1 MNEAEI
7 LRIAKRFGITDPIVE
22 TEHVTNG
29 HINLT
34 YLVTFGSKRYIVQK
48 INRYVFGNPEA
59 VMNNIDCVT
68 HFLRKKIREDGG
80 DPERETLRFLR
91 DENGKNYIVND
102 DGSFWRISVYIDG
115 TTAYN
120 SVEDI
125 RMLYNA
131 GVSFGLFQKR
141 LADFP
146 MDKITETIEDFH
158 NTPKRIDVL
167 FDTIKKDPCNRVN
180 SVKDE
185 IEFFVSRR
193 TKAGKIVRLQQEGQ
207 IPLRVTHND
216 TQYNN
221 ILIDKKTYEAVCV
234 IDLDTVMPGISC
246 YDFGDAIRFAAS
258 TAAED
263 ETDLDKVSLN
273 MDYFRAFTEGFIGGS
288 QGFFTDKEIEC
299 MALGAINITIEL
311 AARFLTDYLC
321 GDLYFKTSRENH
333 NLDRARNQI
342 KLVCDMENK
351 YNEMQSIVFKNYK
364 KCQ

>member
-146 MDKITETIEDFH
+146 MDTLYETIPDFH
-158 NTPKRIDVL
+158 NTEKRFNNL
-167 FDTIKKDPCNRVN
+167 FDAIQEDPLKRA
-180 SVKDE
+180 SEVKDD
-185 IEFFVSRR
+185 IEYFKKNFELAKTFNKLLSDR
-193 TKAGKIVRLQQEGQ
+193 KIC
-207 IPLRVTHND
+207 LRVTHND
-216 TQYNN
+216 TKYNN
-221 ILIDKKTYEAVCV
+221 ILIDDKTGKALCV
-234 IDLDTVMPGISC
+234 IDLDTVMPGLAAF
-246 YDFGDAIRFAAS
+246 DFGDAIRFAAS
-258 TAAED
+258 SAAED
-263 ETDLDKVSLN
+263 EKDLSKVYL
-273 MDYFRAFTEGFIGGS
+273 DIEKYEAFTKGFIGAS
-288 QGFFTDKEIEC
+288 EGFFTDTETEY
-299 MALGAINITIEL
+299 MALGARMMTLET
-311 AARFLTDYLC
+311 AARFLEDYIR
-321 GDLYFKTSRENH
+321 GDKYFRTHYSGQNLVRSRCQAQ
-333 NLDRARNQI
+333 LARS
-342 KLVCDMENK
+342 MEKEYDTMRTIVEK
-351 YNEMQSIVFKNYK
+351 YK
-364 KCQ
+364 